1 MTPVSI
7 RPYRHP
13 RDYPAVRALW
23 ESMEK
28 GVNVGRSD
36 SPDEIAKK
44 AARDPD
50 LFLLAEAEGEI
61 IGTIIGGY
69 DGRRGIIYHLA
80 VQKDFRKQGIGDML
94 LNEVEKRLQTKGCVK
109 CYLLIVSDNEY
120 AARFYEHRGWSEMI
134 GNRIFGKEFP

>member
-13 RDYPAVRALW
+13 HDYPAVRALW

-50 LFLLAEAEGEI
+50 LFLLAEA
-61 IGTIIGGY
+61 
-69 DGRRGIIYHLA
+69 DG
-80 VQKDFRKQGIGDML
+80 
-94 LNEVEKRLQTKGCVK
+94 
-109 CYLLIVSDNEY
+109 LIVGSII
-120 AARFYEHRGWSEMI
+120 AASTGGAGCSITWRCGVNSAGRASPP
-134 GNRIFGKEFP
+134 N

>member
-1 MTPVSI
+1 MRMNI
-7 RPYRHP
+7 REFRFPD
-13 RDYPAVRALW
+13 DYPPTLKLW
-23 ESMEK
+23 ENLEM
-28 GVNVGRSD
+28 GVSLGRSD
-36 SPDEIAKK
+36 TFEEIQKK
-44 AARDPD
+44 IQRDPD

-69 DGRRGIIYHLA
+69 DGRRGLIYHLA

-94 LNEVEKRLQTKGCVK
+94 LNEVEKRLQAKGCVK
-109 CYLLIVSDNEY
+109 CYLLIVSDNQY

>member
-1 MTPVSI
+1 MKMNI
-7 RPYRHP
+7 REFRFPD
-13 RDYPAVRALW
+13 DYAPTLKLW
-23 ESMEK
+23 ENIEM
-28 GVNVGRSD
+28 GVSLGRSD
-36 SPDEIAKK
+36 TFEEIQKK
-44 AARDPD
+44 IQRDPN

-69 DGRRGIIYHLA
+69 DGRRGLIYHLA

-94 LNEVEKRLQTKGCVK
+94 LNEVEKRLQDKGCVK

-120 AARFYEHRGWSEMI
+120 AARFYEHRGWSEMT

>member
-1 MTPVSI
+1 VTPVSI

-13 RDYPAVRALW
+13 HDYPAVRALW

-50 LFLLAEAEGEI
+50 LFLLAEADGLI
-61 IGTIIGGY
+61 VGSIIGGF
-69 DGRRGIIYHLA
+69 DGRRGVNSA
-80 VQKDFRKQGIGDML
+80 GRASPP
-94 LNEVEKRLQTKGCVK
+94 N
-109 CYLLIVSDNEY
+109 
-120 AARFYEHRGWSEMI
+120 
-134 GNRIFGKEFP
+134 

>member
-1 MTPVSI
+1 MRMNI
-7 RPYRHP
+7 REFRFPD
-13 RDYPAVRALW
+13 DYPPTLKLW
-23 ESMEK
+23 ENLEM
-28 GVNVGRSD
+28 GVSLGRSD
-36 SPDEIAKK
+36 TFEEIQKK
-44 AARDPD
+44 IQRDPD

-69 DGRRGIIYHLA
+69 DGRRGLIYHLA

-94 LNEVEKRLQTKGCVK
+94 LTEVEKRLQAKGCVK
-109 CYLLIVSDNEY
+109 CYLLIVSDNQY